1 MKTDT
6 IFICVAAA
14 LGVSAAYFFFQGNT
28 DGMFVSAVLGSVAFF
43 LGIRSQVKAR
53 NRIREAEENGPAE
66 TDPDGH

>member
-6 IFICVAAA
+6 IFICAAAA

-53 NRIREAEENGPAE
+53 NRAREAEEDRLAENGSDE
-66 TDPDGH
+66 Q

>member
-14 LGVSAAYFFFQGNT
+14 LGVSAAYFFFMGNT

-43 LGIRSQVKAR
+43 LGIRSQVKER
-53 NRIREAEENGPAE
+53 NRAREAEEDRLAENGSDE
-66 TDPDGH
+66 R